1 MRFVDTNVLL
11 YAASILPEEDAKRLR
26 ARELLMEPNLA
37 VSVQVLQEFYH
48 QATRAPRP
56 GRLSDEDAL
65 RFLEPVL
72 EMRVQAV
79 TLGVFRNAV
88 TIRQRFG
95 LSYWDAAILAA
106 ARALGCDAV
115 YSEDMSAEQDY
126 GGIRVVNPFRTTNPL
141 WRSVD

>member
-11 YAASILPEEDAKRLR
+11 YAASILPEEEAKRLR
-26 ARELLMEPNLA
+26 AREVLTEPNLA

-56 GRLSDEDAL
+56 GRLSDDDAL

-72 EMRVQAV
+72 EMRIQSV
-79 TLGVFRNAV
+79 TVSVFANAV
-88 TIRQRFG
+88 SMRRRFG

-106 ARALGCDAV
+106 ARVLGCDAV
-115 YSEDMSAEQDY
+115 YSEDMSSEQDY
-126 GGIRVVNPFRTTNPL
+126 GGIRVVNPF
-141 WRSVD
+141 